1 MTTIHVTDRAG
12 QTLTIEGKIGES
24 LMEAIRN
31 AGFDEMLALCG
42 GCCSCATCH
51 VHVVNVGSGELPEM
65 TEDERDL
72 LDASTHVEATSRL
85 ACQISLGGDLDNL
98 SVAIAPED

>member
-1 MTTIHVTDRAG
+1 MTTIHITDRAS
-12 QTLTIEGKIGES
+12 QTRTIEGNIGES

-51 VHVVNVGSGELPEM
+51 VHVLNVGFGELPEM

-72 LDASTHVEATSRL
+72 LDASTHVKATSRL
-85 ACQISLGGDLDNL
+85 ACQISLQGDLDNL